1 LNEPEPLQLAK
12 FMENY
17 DQDKLAELMARY
29 GLSESDVLKDERWQF
44 ALKKELDDAEY
55 VSQLKKQIPP
65 AIPEQQQKYFTKQV
79 YEGYA
84 KNFGLTVEDLR
95 DSKFAGLVKAKIN
108 SDVFAAQLRA
118 DVQRLKK
125 KVNGLLTFALQNGK
139 VLQK

>member
-1 LNEPEPLQLAK
+1 
-12 FMENY
+12 
-17 DQDKLAELMARY
+17 
-29 GLSESDVLKDERWQF
+29 
-44 ALKKELDDAEY
+44 
-55 VSQLKKQIPP
+55 
-65 AIPEQQQKYFTKQV
+65 
-79 YEGYA
+79 
-84 KNFGLTVEDLR
+84 LTVEDLR